1 MRRFLLASTLS
12 LVAAGAVPLAT
23 AAHAQQ
29 VKPTLSK
36 NDPNTGL
43 SSQDWLTMIGN
54 VLNGSALVGIDGVL
68 MVNPL
73 PTPVTV
79 TCDKW
84 TLVGPNPYIKANP
97 SALAPFSV
105 TFVQTKGFDGYC
117 KNGVVGRSG
126 VRTLTAR
133 LDGANG
139 SFSESTIITFGD
151 NQ

>member
-1 MRRFLLASTLS
+1 MRRFLLASTFVV
-12 LVAAGAVPLAT
+12 VAAGAMVLASP
-23 AAHAQQ
+23 ANAQQ
-29 VKPTLSK
+29 VKPNISK
-36 NDPNTGL
+36 HDPNTGL
-43 SSQDWLTMIGN
+43 SSQDWLSMIGN
-54 VLNGSALVGIDGVL
+54 ILNGSALVGIDGVL

-97 SALAPFSV
+97 SVLAPFSV

-117 KNGVVGRSG
+117 KAGVVGRSG
-126 VRTLTAR
+126 VRTLTAK

-139 SFSESTIITFGD
+139 SFTESTIITFGD